1 MNELGSFLFFSCL
14 AGASFLDNAHFEFF
28 TPEKQDMNAL
38 AALKAEIAKKRKQA
52 GYGGTSSDASSRPAK
67 RWRSNAEIEEQRRQE
82 YYTREKEE
90 AERKREEREILRNAE
105 RIHPANAQT
114 ETESPNAETATEKIE
129 RDVKSRA
136 GESQRKDTTA
146 ETEKPRGDPPLAK
159 AEVVARLRGLKEP
172 VTLFGED
179 EWHRFNRLRELELA
193 REEGTKG
200 QRNVFQKRLREM
212 EAKDAEEDIFSYAGA
227 KLPEVNSK
235 TAASKQNEGANVEAS
250 PGTPHCKEDYV
261 YLEMRKYMRLWASEI
276 ESMSKEERRTNKGR
290 SLVVTY
296 EETKDWLKPL
306 YKLLRK
312 RKLAKNILDALK
324 SIFDATAEREY
335 IRANSL
341 YLEQLAIGKAPWPMG
356 ATMVG
361 IHARAA
367 REKIGEDKI
376 AHVMNDDK
384 TRKYI
389 QGVKRLLTVAQRHF
403 PTDLA
408 KMTL

>member
-1 MNELGSFLFFSCL
+1 
-14 AGASFLDNAHFEFF
+14 
-28 TPEKQDMNAL
+28 MNAL

-52 GYGGTSSDASSRPAK
+52 GYGAAASEAGTRPAK
-67 RWRSNAEIEEQRRQE
+67 RWRSNADIEEQQRQE
-82 YYTREKEE
+82 YYAREKEE
-90 AERKREEREILRNAE
+90 AERKRREKEKLRNGNQIQRLTTDDDSSIRVAE
-105 RIHPANAQT
+105 AVSA
-114 ETESPNAETATEKIE
+114 SAEGEGKTSAKEQQKSGATP
-129 RDVKSRA
+129 
-136 GESQRKDTTA
+136 
-146 ETEKPRGDPPLAK
+146 ETEKPKGNPPLSK
-159 AEVVARLRGLKEP
+159 GEVVARLRGLKEP
-172 VTLFGED
+172 ATLFGED
-179 EWHRFNRLRELELA
+179 EWDRFNRLRELELA
-193 REEGTKG
+193 REEGSKG

-212 EAKDAEEDIFSYAGA
+212 EAKDAEEDIYNYAGA
-227 KLPEVNSK
+227 KLPELNAKVGGSNKDGS
-235 TAASKQNEGANVEAS
+235 ARLEEEL
-250 PGTPHCKEDYV
+250 GTPNCKEDYV

-312 RKLAKNILDALK
+312 RKLAKKILDALK
-324 SIFDATAEREY
+324 SIFEAAAEREY
-335 IRANSL
+335 IQANCL

-376 AHVMNDDK
+376 AHVMNDDR

-403 PTDLA
+403 PTALS